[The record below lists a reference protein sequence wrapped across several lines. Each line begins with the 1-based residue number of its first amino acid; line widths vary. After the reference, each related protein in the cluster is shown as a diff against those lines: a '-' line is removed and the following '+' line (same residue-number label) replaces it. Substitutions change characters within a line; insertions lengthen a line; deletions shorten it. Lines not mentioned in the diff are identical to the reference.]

1 MELENETAGK
11 SDKSGQLHFR
21 LANPRSDFGDD
32 DGGAAPMRMLAPP
45 RTPMI
50 RAYPPGIPL
59 ALRGAPPHL
68 GRQS

>member
-1 MELENETAGK
+1 MPASHWHAGNQI
-11 SDKSGQLHFR
+11 GAIALPTR
-21 LANPRSDFGDD
+21 EAARSDFGDD